1 MSQTPVQR
9 LTELD
14 KTAPFEASA
23 LPGSPSTLK
32 GNIIMN
38 RQLIASALIAASA
51 FVAAAPS
58 FAEGLAEY
66 NQRADVVSQ
75 YSRAEVKTQ
84 AVAAA
89 RHAADVDTNSQVLPA
104 VKSAITRQEVRQA
117 AAQANRAGLLPH
129 GEASF

>member
-1 MSQTPVQR
+1 MSQTPLQR

-75 YSRAEVKTQ
+75 YSRAEVKAQ

-89 RHAADVDTNSQVLPA
+89 RHVADADANSQVLPA

-117 AAQANRAGLLPH
+117 AAEANRAGLLPH
-129 GEASF
+129 GEL

>member
-1 MSQTPVQR
+1 MSQTPLQR

-14 KTAPFEASA
+14 KTAPLEASA

-58 FAEGLAEY
+58 FA
-66 NQRADVVSQ
+66 
-75 YSRAEVKTQ
+75 
-84 AVAAA
+84 
-89 RHAADVDTNSQVLPA
+89 
-104 VKSAITRQEVRQA
+104 
-117 AAQANRAGLLPH
+117 
-129 GEASF
+129 

>member
-89 RHAADVDTNSQVLPA
+89 RQAADVDTNSQVLPA

-129 GEASF
+129 GEL

>member
-1 MSQTPVQR
+1 
-9 LTELD
+9 
-14 KTAPFEASA
+14 
-23 LPGSPSTLK
+23 
-32 GNIIMN
+32 MN

-117 AAQANRAGLLPH
+117 AAEANRAGLLPH
-129 GEASF
+129 GELTY